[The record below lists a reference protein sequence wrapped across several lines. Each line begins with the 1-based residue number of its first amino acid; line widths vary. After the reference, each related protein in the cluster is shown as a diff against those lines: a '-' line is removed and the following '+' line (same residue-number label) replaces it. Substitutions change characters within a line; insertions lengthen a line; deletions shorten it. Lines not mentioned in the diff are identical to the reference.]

1 MQMRRKVVWLAV
13 LLVVAA
19 LLIVLCVTLYVKNQ
33 PEQFDGTLVN
43 NQSDWYIYDDNCYGE
58 V

>member
-1 MQMRRKVVWLAV
+1 MRRKVVWLAV
-13 LLVVAA
+13 FLVVTA

-43 NQSDWYIYDDNCYGE
+43 NQRPWYVYDNNCYGE